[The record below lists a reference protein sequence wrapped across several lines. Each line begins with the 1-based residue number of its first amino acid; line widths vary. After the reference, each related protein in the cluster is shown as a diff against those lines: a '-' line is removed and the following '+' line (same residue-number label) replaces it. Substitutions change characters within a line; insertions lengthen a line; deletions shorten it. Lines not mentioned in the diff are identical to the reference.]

1 MPKFIGNN
9 YETFLLSGIFGQIF
23 ITIKG
28 FYFMS
33 KDIRIKKGLNINL
46 VGAAE
51 PTTSKAALSNV
62 YAINLSDFHGL
73 TPKMMLKEGAE
84 VKAGE
89 PLFFNKKV
97 EAMMFVSPVS
107 GELIEIERG
116 ARRRILSLKILAD
129 KKQEYITH
137 NTPELDTASAGEVK
151 GFLLKSGCWPF
162 IRQRP
167 YDLIADPDTTPKAI
181 FISGFN
187 TAPLAADLE
196 YVLAGREKEIQAALT
211 ALSKLTPGSV
221 HVSVGASSDSIF
233 SRMEGIELHKVSGPH
248 PAGLVGT
255 QINKIDP
262 INKGERVWTVGAADL
277 VIIGEALLTGKF
289 NAERLVALA
298 GSSIKKPQYYKT
310 KIGAEV
316 ATFLYAS
323 GVNDKN
329 FRVINGDVLT
339 GSKTRQ
345 DGFLG
350 FYNITVSAIPEG
362 DDYELFGWN
371 KPVFDKISTTRAL
384 TFSWLQ
390 PKKKYDL
397 DTNTNGEHRAFVV
410 TGQYEE
416 VFPLDIYPM
425 QLLKACMV
433 QDLDEME
440 QLGLYEVIP
449 EDFSLTEFVC
459 ISKQPHQQIIR
470 EGLDLLHKEIG

>member
-1 MPKFIGNN
+1 
-9 YETFLLSGIFGQIF
+9 
-23 ITIKG
+23 
-28 FYFMS
+28 MS

-73 TPKMMLKEGAE
+73 TPKMLVKEGAE
-84 VKAGE
+84 IKAGE
-89 PLFFNKKV
+89 PLFFNKKI
-97 EAMMFVSPVS
+97 ESMMFVSPVS

-116 ARRRILSLKILAD
+116 ARRRILTLRILAD
-129 KKQEYITH
+129 KNQEFVSHKT
-137 NTPELDTASAGEVK
+137 LDIGKASATEIK
-151 GFLLKSGCWPF
+151 QFLLKSGCWPF
-162 IRQRP
+162 IKQRP
-167 YDLIADPDTTPKAI
+167 YDLIADPVTTPKSI
-181 FISGFN
+181 FISGFS

-196 YVLAGREKEIQAALT
+196 YVLSGKEKELQAALS
-211 ALSKLTPGSV
+211 ALGTLTPGKV
-221 HVSVGASSDSIF
+221 HVSVGAGYTSIF
-233 SRMEGIELHKVSGPH
+233 SKMEGIELHSVSGPH

-262 INKGERVWTVGAADL
+262 INKGERVWTIGAADL

-289 NAERLVALA
+289 NAERLIALA
-298 GSSIKKPQYYKT
+298 GSSIKKPQYFRT
-310 KIGAEV
+310 RIGAEV

-323 GVNDKN
+323 GVNDKH

-345 DGFLG
+345 DGHLG
-350 FYNITVSAIPEG
+350 FYNSTVTAIPEG
-362 DDYELFGWN
+362 DDYELFGWT
-371 KPVFDKISTTRAL
+371 KPAFDKISTTRSL

-410 TGQYEE
+410 TGLYEE
-416 VFPLDIYPM
+416 VFPMDIYPL

-433 QDLDEME
+433 KDLDEME

-449 EDFSLTEFVC
+449 EDFSLTEFIC